1 MVQYMESLGVRGK
14 EKIEREKKEGG
25 GEGGEKRAHLFC
37 SVSKCSWLISN
48 DIVCTYIPEH
58 AMLSSTFMT
67 VTRSHMTTYLFIRLL
82 LIPVYL
88 LKVVI
93 DVRRHTCTVFI

>member
-1 MVQYMESLGVRGK
+1 MESLGVRGK
-14 EKIEREKKEGG
+14 VKIEREKKEGG

-58 AMLSSTFMT
+58 AMLS
-67 VTRSHMTTYLFIRLL
+67 
-82 LIPVYL
+82 
-88 LKVVI
+88 
-93 DVRRHTCTVFI
+93 

>member
-1 MVQYMESLGVRGK
+1 MSGLCVSFLKSYSARRGYSSSMHLQRERERDGLVQYMESLGVRGK
-14 EKIEREKKEGG
+14 VKIEREKKEGG

-58 AMLSSTFMT
+58 AMLS
-67 VTRSHMTTYLFIRLL
+67 
-82 LIPVYL
+82 
-88 LKVVI
+88 
-93 DVRRHTCTVFI
+93 

>member
-1 MVQYMESLGVRGK
+1 MKCTLDVRIVCVVPEVVLCQERILQFNASAERERERDGLVQYMESLGVRGK
-14 EKIEREKKEGG
+14 VKIEREKKEGG

-58 AMLSSTFMT
+58 AMLS
-67 VTRSHMTTYLFIRLL
+67 
-82 LIPVYL
+82 
-88 LKVVI
+88 
-93 DVRRHTCTVFI
+93 